1 MWGFKKNGDFLKVKS
16 KLIENSV
23 VLFEGA
29 GIESL
34 KKIDELLR

>member
-1 MWGFKKNGDFLKVKS
+1 LKVKA
-16 KLIENSV
+16 KLLENKV
-23 VLFEGA
+23 VLFEGI

>member
-1 MWGFKKNGDFLKVKS
+1 MWWFRKNGDFLKVKS
-16 KLIENSV
+16 KLIENNN
-23 VLFEGA
+23 VLFEGT